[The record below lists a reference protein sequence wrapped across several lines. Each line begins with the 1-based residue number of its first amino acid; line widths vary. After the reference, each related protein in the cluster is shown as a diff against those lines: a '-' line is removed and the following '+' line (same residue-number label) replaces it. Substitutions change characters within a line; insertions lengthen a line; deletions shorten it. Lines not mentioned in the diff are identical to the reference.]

1 MITHLALLKK
11 KAEYE
16 QLLKVIQK
24 YAAIY
29 TDEMWSYL
37 YAQSVSGA
45 EALLAAEPVL
55 DFISWDVT
63 VKDALTALE
72 KMRSFHRDA
81 FLMVVADISVSPMAY
96 LKPGIFPGAL
106 LMKPVNRQDLEQVMR
121 DLFEVLTKRFDCGQA
136 DTFLVETREG
146 KQYIPLGQID
156 YFEAKEKKVFV
167 RTKSCEYGF
176 YDALEALEDRLPAGF
191 VRCHRSYIVNMK
203 RARNLNLSEHVIVM
217 ADDVEVPFSRSYR
230 KALKEYLKDE

>member
-37 YAQSVSGA
+37 YAQRVSGA

-81 FLMVVADISVSPMAY
+81 FLMVVADIAVSPMAY

-106 LMKPVNRQDLEQVMR
+106 LMKPVNRQDLEQVMK

-146 KQYIPLGQID
+146 KQYIPLGQIRGSGRPSSRRFCALSSKL
-156 YFEAKEKKVFV
+156 YRQYETGKELKSVRACDCNGGRCGSSLFKKLQ
-167 RTKSCEYGF
+167 KS
-176 YDALEALEDRLPAGF
+176 P
-191 VRCHRSYIVNMK
+191 
-203 RARNLNLSEHVIVM
+203 
-217 ADDVEVPFSRSYR
+217 
-230 KALKEYLKDE
+230 